1 MIYSDWFNADR
12 PYDEDAELTRMEEAN
27 KRWVG
32 FQFIFIQY
40 LLLWYDNCRL
50 VFYLV
55 CVLLNVYE
63 YKLYFTL
70 KNSKF

>member
-32 FQFIFIQY
+32 FQFIHIQY
-40 LLLWYDNCRL
+40 LLLRYDNCRL
-50 VFYLV
+50 VFYMEF
-55 CVLLNVYE
+55 Y
-63 YKLYFTL
+63 
-70 KNSKF
+70 

>member
-32 FQFIFIQY
+32 FDFFFLFFILSFIE
-40 LLLWYDNCRL
+40 
-50 VFYLV
+50 
-55 CVLLNVYE
+55 CV
-63 YKLYFTL
+63 
-70 KNSKF
+70 